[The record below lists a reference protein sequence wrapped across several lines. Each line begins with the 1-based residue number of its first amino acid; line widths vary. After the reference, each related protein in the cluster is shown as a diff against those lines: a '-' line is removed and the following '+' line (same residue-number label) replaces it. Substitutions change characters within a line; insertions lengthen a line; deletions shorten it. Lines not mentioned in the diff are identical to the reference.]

1 MMHIWLIQNLFKSD
15 KPKDLT
21 MNELILEFEHL
32 CNKMKENYM
41 VLPKN
46 VLTFKLLDSANLISE
61 DDRKLALTL

>member
-1 MMHIWLIQNLFKSD
+1 MHIWLIQNLFKSD

>member
-1 MMHIWLIQNLFKSD
+1 MMDIWLIQNLFKSD

>member
-1 MMHIWLIQNLFKSD
+1 MDIWLIQNLFKSD

>member
-1 MMHIWLIQNLFKSD
+1 MHIWLIQNLFKSD

-21 MNELILEFEHL
+21 MNDLILEFEHL

>member
-1 MMHIWLIQNLFKSD
+1 MMHIWLIQNLFKSG